1 VLEFSVKSGA
11 PQEQTSACL
20 IVGVFATGELTSAAK
35 QLDKA
40 CDGKISALISDGEI
54 SGKAGE
60 TLLLH
65 HLTGISAERVLLVG
79 LGEPEKFALPT
90 LIKATQ
96 AAIQALQNR
105 AVADCISCLPQ
116 VDITECDLS
125 TALRQSVIAASNAV
139 YRFDTLKTKKN
150 DPARLSS
157 VSFILNEGS
166 DLAQAEAALA
176 QGSAI
181 ARGINLARDLANMP
195 GNYCT
200 PTTLA
205 ERAEQLA
212 EQHSQLAVTV
222 LDQKEMQELNM
233 HALLAVARGS
243 AQPPKLIVMEHKGG
257 AASDAPV
264 VLVGKGVTFDS
275 GGISLKPGADMDQM
289 KFDMGGAA
297 ATIGTMAAVAEMNLP
312 INVTAV
318 VPSVENMPDGSALK
332 PGDVVTSM
340 SGQTI
345 EVLNTDAEGR
355 LILCDALTYAE
366 RFNPAAVVD
375 MATLTGACIISLGR
389 VPSAILGNNQELIQA
404 LIQAGERSHDRFWEL
419 PLWDDYQE
427 QLDSNFADMA
437 NIGGREGGT
446 ITAAAFLSRF
456 TQNYPW
462 AHLDIAGTAW
472 KVGKD
477 KGATGRPVAALSEF
491 LMQRA
496 GYTTN

>member
-1 VLEFSVKSGA
+1 MLEFSVKSGA
-11 PQEQTSACL
+11 PQDQKTACL
-20 IVGVFATGELTSAAK
+20 VVGLFASGQLTSAAK
-35 QLDKA
+35 QLDVA
-40 CDGKISALISDGEI
+40 CGGKISALVSEGEI
-54 SGKAGE
+54 NGKAGE

-65 HLTGISAERVLLVG
+65 HLSGISAARVLLVG
-79 LGEPEKFALPT
+79 LGEAEKFALPA

-96 AAIQALQNR
+96 AAIKALQNR
-105 AVADCISCLPQ
+105 AVCDCLSCLPQ
-116 VDITECDLS
+116 VEMAERSLQTV
-125 TALRQSVIAASNAV
+125 LRQSVIAASNAV
-139 YRFDTLKTKKN
+139 YRFDTLKTKKD
-150 DPARLSS
+150 DPPALIK
-157 VSFILNEGS
+157 VGLMLNEGA
-166 DLAQAEAALA
+166 DLSQANAALA

-181 ARGINLARDLANMP
+181 ARGMNLTRDLANLP

-205 ERAEQLA
+205 ERAGQLA
-212 EQHSQLAVTV
+212 EQYSQLEVNV

-233 HALLAVARGS
+233 DALLAVAQGS

-257 AASDAPV
+257 SANDAPV

-312 INVTAV
+312 INITAV
-318 VPSVENMPDGSALK
+318 VPSVENMPDGRALK
-332 PGDVVTSM
+332 PGDVITSM

-366 RFNPAAVVD
+366 RFKPAAVVD
-375 MATLTGACIISLGR
+375 MATLTGACIIGLGR
-389 VPSAILGNNQELIQA
+389 VPSAILGNNQELIKELQ
-404 LIQAGERSHDRFWEL
+404 QAGERSHDRFWEL

-456 TQNYPW
+456 AQNYPW

-472 KVGKD
+472 KVGKE

-496 GYTTN
+496 KHQTD